1 MTSSVILYPLD
12 SFMKIRNSGGMN
24 EDTIMIIRIAK
35 VNAIPRDLAMDLIS
49 ALKLYCFSILQ
60 CGVNELLY

>member
-1 MTSSVILYPLD
+1 
-12 SFMKIRNSGGMN
+12 MKIRNSGGMN

-49 ALKLYCFSILQ
+49 ALNLYCFRILQ
-60 CGVNELLY
+60 